1 MKKTLRYYYL
11 VSGLM
16 IALIGVIHC
25 GFAPM
30 MLKQMQAVE
39 PLKDKATGMI
49 YFFIL
54 GGIAF
59 SYWGLVMAFARKQ
72 VDGAS
77 RRACLLPTS
86 AMALIAISGLFAIV
100 WAGFGNPFVYV
111 MTFLSGS
118 SLLLAVGSRVFLDR
132 DATVV

>member
-1 MKKTLRYYYL
+1 MKKTLQHYYL
-11 VSGLM
+11 VSGLI

-39 PLKDKATGMI
+39 PLKDKATGMV
-49 YFFIL
+49 YFFII

-59 SYWGLVMAFARKQ
+59 SYWGLVMAFARKL
-72 VDGAS
+72 VIGTS

-86 AMALIAISGLFAIV
+86 AMALIAMSGVTAIV
-100 WAGFGNPFVYV
+100 WARFGNPLIYV

-118 SLLLAVGSRVFLDR
+118 SLLLAVGSRLFLKR
-132 DATVV
+132 DAAVA